1 MMATL
6 AFNELIRIDKS
17 DRKRNIRFILM
28 ILIVSSFTTNSERFS
43 EFDGQNMI
51 LFQIKIFGRNIE
63 ETKLA
68 RY

>member
-63 ETKLA
+63 EIKLA